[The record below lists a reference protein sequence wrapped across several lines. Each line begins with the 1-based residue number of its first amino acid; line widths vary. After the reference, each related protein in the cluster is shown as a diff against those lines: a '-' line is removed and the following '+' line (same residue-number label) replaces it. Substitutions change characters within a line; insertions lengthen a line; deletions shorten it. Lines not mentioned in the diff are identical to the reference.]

1 MDEKAMRYTC
11 SNSLTAHKITDEIFG
26 FLASQQKMNRNSE
39 YSLIYHHR
47 HLLTIFSF
55 SFPSKTVSAN
65 RQNTVYF
72 NQHVTVNYQ
81 RIDQKRKKRKNRFS
95 LNLCFWIEYE
105 FILFRGAKKSRENRK
120 KSRKIGRKKRFFSL
134 FCLSITMYLKRS

>member
-1 MDEKAMRYTC
+1 MNEKAMRYTC
-11 SNSLTAHKITDEIFG
+11 SNPLTAHKITDESFG

-55 SFPSKTVSAN
+55 SFPSNTVSAI

-81 RIDQKRKKRKNRFS
+81 RIDQKGKKTEKLFFPQSLLSNRIRIYS
-95 LNLCFWIEYE
+95 VS
-105 FILFRGAKKSRENRK
+105 RRKKSRENRK
-120 KSRKIGRKKRFFSL
+120 KNEKNWKKKKVFSL
-134 FCLSITMYLKRS
+134 FCLSITMYLKQS